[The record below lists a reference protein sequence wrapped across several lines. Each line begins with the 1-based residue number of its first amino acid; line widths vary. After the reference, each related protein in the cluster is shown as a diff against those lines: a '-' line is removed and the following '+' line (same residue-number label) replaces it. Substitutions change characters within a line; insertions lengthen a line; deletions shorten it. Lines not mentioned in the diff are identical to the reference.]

1 MPPNILLVTAPGAG
15 SGLGRVLDD
24 AGHRVYPSHS
34 VAAACLVLEDG
45 GIDLALL
52 DLNSADVDGADA
64 VRAIRLRTPAPIV
77 FTESGQPARI
87 DRMLAA
93 GADDFLSKP
102 FSPAQLRARV
112 CVALDDRRGR
122 ETAMV
127 IGDLWVDPLRR
138 TVWLDGARLDL
149 SRREFDLL
157 SCLAARAGEVVPRG
171 DLAKA
176 VWPESSVDVNRSID
190 VQLSSLRRKLG
201 ETVGRPRYLHT
212 VRGVGF
218 RLWPDVG
225 ARRSS
230 AAPGR

>member
-1 MPPNILLVTAPGAG
+1 MPPNILVVTEPGTG

-34 VAAACLVLEDG
+34 VAAACLVLEKG

-52 DLNSADVDGADA
+52 DLDSPDVDGAA
-64 VRAIRLRTPAPIV
+64 VVRALRLRTSAPIV
-77 FTESGQPARI
+77 FMESGQPARL
-87 DRMLAA
+87 DRLLAA

-112 CVALDDRRGR
+112 GVALDDRRSR
-122 ETAMV
+122 ESAMV

-138 TVWLDGARLDL
+138 MVWLDGVCLDL

-157 SCLAARAGEVVPRG
+157 CCLAARAGEVVPRG
-171 DLAKA
+171 DLANA
-176 VWPESSVDVNRSID
+176 VWPGSSVDVNRSID

-201 ETVGRPRYLHT
+201 ETVARPRYLHT

-218 RLWPDVG
+218 RLWPGVD

-230 AAPGR
+230 AAPAR